1 MKEKYFK
8 CTLITDIVLNA
19 SLATEGNMATLDY
32 IPGSNFLGIV
42 AAEIYNDKTINVQQK
57 NDLLH
62 SDNVSFGDA
71 IISEN
76 NKLHYPMPFMYFK
89 DKLNKKGDVY
99 LHHKIDQKEGVVING
114 KKLQLK
120 QERSGFLNIDGK
132 VIENINKTFALKSAQ
147 NRETRTSKEGAMF
160 GFESIKANQEF
171 IFSIKYNSD
180 YEIEIVEKLLRGKK
194 RIGKSKSA
202 EFGQV
207 DIQPLTLNPSKIDT
221 FQENDFTLVYA
232 ESNLCFIDK
241 ETGQSTYKPSAEQL
255 GIEGGTIDWNK
266 SSIRT
271 NSYSPWN
278 FKRNT
283 SNMQRNC
290 ILKGSVFYVEKGIK
304 NTDNKSIGE
313 FTAEGM
319 GRVINNPIF
328 LKTKSDGV
336 LDFKI
341 LEKDNPENKKEVQPI
356 EENCKT
362 DLGKILYSKYNAQ
375 KLDLDIARQV
385 VDAVKNSDWDLK
397 SNITSSQWGN
407 IRALATNYIKNGK
420 KFDDLYTKIGFC
432 NEETLK
438 VEREKIEKEGI
449 ITHGKMSE
457 KLWNKNRKENFKQ
470 IIKNTNLVFVAKY
483 AAEMAKVYID
493 IKNGKIKKAI

>member
-42 AAEIYNDKTINVQQK
+42 AAEIYKDKTINVQQK

-62 SDNVSFGDA
+62 SGNVSFGDA

-76 NKLHYPMPFMYFK
+76 DKLYYPTPFMYFK
-89 DKLNKKGDVY
+89 DKLNKESEVY
-99 LHHKIDQKEGVVING
+99 LHHKIDQEKGIVVNN

-120 QERSGFLNIDGK
+120 QERSGFLNAEGHIIDK
-132 VIENINKTFALKSAQ
+132 INKTFALKSAQ
-147 NRETRTSKEGAMF
+147 NRDTRTSKEGDMF
-160 GFESIKANQEF
+160 GFESIKAKQEF

-180 YEIEIVEKLLRGKK
+180 TEIEIIEKLLTGKK

-207 DIQPLTLNPSKIDT
+207 DIQPLTIMPAKIET

-241 ETGQSTYKPSAEQL
+241 STGQSTYQPNVEQL
-255 GIEGGTIDWNK
+255 GIAGDIIDWNK

-271 NSYSPWN
+271 YSYSPWN

-283 SNMQRNC
+283 SNVQRNC
-290 ILKGSVFYVEKGIK
+290 ILKGSVFYVKNGIQ
-304 NTDNKSIGE
+304 NSYYNPIGE

-319 GRVINNPIF
+319 GRVIYNPVF
-328 LKTKSDGV
+328 LKAKVDGV
-336 LDFKI
+336 LDFTILDKDKPKNKI
-341 LEKDNPENKKEVQPI
+341 QNSPSENYNTV
-356 EENCKT
+356 
-362 DLGKILYSKYNAQ
+362 LGKVLYFKYKAQ
-375 KLDLDIARQV
+375 KLELDIARQV
-385 VDAVKNSDWDLK
+385 VEAVKNSDWDLK

-407 IRALATNYIKNGK
+407 IRALAIDHIKNGK
-420 KFDDLYTKIGFC
+420 KFDDLYSKIGFY
-432 NEETLK
+432 NEGILK

-457 KLWNKNRKENFKQ
+457 KLWDNNRKENFKQ

-493 IKNGKIKKAI
+493 IKNGKIKKAL

>member
-62 SDNVSFGDA
+62 SNNVSFGDA

-76 NKLHYPMPFMYFK
+76 NKIYYPMPFMYFK

-99 LHHKIDQKEGVVING
+99 LHHLIDQKEGIVVNG

-132 VIENINKTFALKSAQ
+132 IIENINKTFALKSAQ

-160 GFESIKANQEF
+160 GFESIKADQEF
-171 IFSIKYNSD
+171 VFSIKYNSD
-180 YEIEIVEKLLRGKK
+180 TEIEIIEKLLTGKK

-207 DIQPLTLNPSKIDT
+207 DIQPLTLKPAKIDT

-241 ETGQSTYKPSAEQL
+241 STGQSTYQPNAEQL
-255 GIEGGTIDWNK
+255 GIAGGIIDWNK

-271 NSYSPWN
+271 YSYSPWN

-283 SNMQRNC
+283 SNLQRNC
-290 ILKGSVFYVEKGIK
+290 ILKGSVFYVKDGLL
-304 NTDNKSIGE
+304 NSNNQPVGE

-319 GRVINNPIF
+319 GSVIYNPVF
-328 LKTKSDGV
+328 LKAKDNGV

-341 LEKDNPENKKEVQPI
+341 LEKEPPMDKPQTIPTESY
-356 EENCKT
+356 KT
-362 DLGKILYSKYNAQ
+362 ELGRILHEKQKTQ
-375 KLDLDIARQV
+375 KLELDIANQV
-385 VDAVKNSDWDLK
+385 VYEVSKSDNKELLH
-397 SNITSSQWGN
+397 ITSSQWGG
-407 IRALATNYIKNGK
+407 IRAIATNETNYSK
-420 KFDDLYTKIGFC
+420 LHTKLFADKTGY
-432 NEETLK
+432 L
-438 VEREKIEKEGI
+438 
-449 ITHGKMSE
+449 THGVADE
-457 KLWNKNRKENFKQ
+457 KHWGKNNGKNRKLFEKIFKN
-470 IIKNTNLVFVAKY
+470 KPELGSVFIAKL
-483 AAEMAKVYID
+483 AGEFAKLS
-493 IKNGKIKKAI
+493 KKQKD